1 MGSLTYSEIIE
12 YYPEHFEE
20 IYERSAIIEFDGEE
34 SRERAEQLAAEIMH
48 SKYLLFKQGHLFN
61 GGRYERD

>member
-1 MGSLTYSEIIE
+1 MTYDEIIKS
-12 YYPEHFEE
+12 YPEHFEE

-34 SRERAEQLAAEIMH
+34 DREKAEQLAAEIMH

-61 GGRYERD
+61 PVDTQTDV